1 MQTCA
6 EGIDR
11 EAGECPLS
19 YRRAMPSLISRSPG
33 RFSVVGS
40 ALLALAL
47 TTAGCV
53 STNQPDPE
61 ACAAPTTTLELSLT
75 SAGLTPRDPAVC
87 RGQQVELQVQS
98 NVDGILHFHGYE
110 EQVPLIEVVAGERAD
125 VTFDASRS
133 GQFPIEVH
141 TNEAPEGTSVGILT
155 VYEP

>member
-1 MQTCA
+1 MYRF
-6 EGIDR
+6 G
-11 EAGECPLS
+11 AGGALS
-19 YRRAMPSLISRSPG
+19 YRSAVPPQILRSPG
-33 RFSVVGS
+33 SFKVIGS

-53 STNQPDPE
+53 STNKPDPE

-75 SAGLTPRDPAVC
+75 TAGLTPRDPAVC

-98 NVDGILHFHGYE
+98 NVDGVLHVHGYDE
-110 EQVPLIEVVAGERAD
+110 EVPLIDVSAGERAD

-141 TNEAPEGTSVGILT
+141 TNEAPQGTSVGILT
-155 VYEP
+155 VHEP